1 MSDLLKALEALV
13 SDSTKRS
20 KSWPKAANSLSNRL
34 RRAVTFLREI
44 GVEVE
49 WGKSGKRL
57 ISIRK
62 GLQKIVQTAQTA
74 QVQEKCGF
82 SMDDTLGDVDDM
94 DDATVQAGQR
104 PSTRKATNDKEL
116 DDVDDVDDKKHTF
129 SKYSELLEV
138 EI

>member
-1 MSDLLKALEALV
+1 
-13 SDSTKRS
+13 
-20 KSWPKAANSLSNRL
+20 
-34 RRAVTFLREI
+34 
-44 GVEVE
+44 
-49 WGKSGKRL
+49 
-57 ISIRK
+57 
-62 GLQKIVQTAQTA
+62 
-74 QVQEKCGF
+74 
-82 SMDDTLGDVDDM
+82 MDDTLGDVDDM